1 MTLDLVIRGA
11 TVVPGDG
18 PSLTADVSIASGA
31 IVGVEPLVTDR
42 HKDDSPA
49 AAHVMDATGLLL
61 CPGFVDL
68 HAHSALSPFVDPL
81 QAPKL
86 AQGFT
91 TEVICPDGLAPAPV
105 SRDRWQDRRDYLR
118 ALEGPGPEEWEWESV
133 EEYLAALDGTRPAT
147 SLVSSAAHGA
157 IRDLVVGPDD
167 VAPTA
172 AQVREMRAHVRAAIE
187 AGARML
193 SFGLV
198 YLPGAHARQDEL
210 VAVAE
215 EAAVAGIPIVPHVR
229 NEGAGLLDAI
239 GEMLEVAR
247 RSGAPL
253 HVSHLKALADERM
266 IPRLLELLEEA
277 SEELP
282 VTFDQYPY
290 GAGSTLL
297 ASVLPR
303 WTQEGGADA
312 TLARL
317 DLPGDRA
324 RIEADIATGLPG
336 WENLLGTLGP
346 DRISIVAAAPPNEEA
361 VGRTLADLA
370 RERDPA
376 CDDKLQAAV
385 DAALDLLR
393 GSRLDVTMILH
404 YAGEDAVR
412 EIARHQLQLVGSDG
426 IFGPRPHPRLWGTAA
441 RFLGRYALRD
451 GLVPLEEAVA
461 RLTARSAD
469 LLGLSDRGR
478 IAPGLRADLVLLD
491 PDRFVDTAT
500 YDVPCGPPDGVVGVW
515 VAGERVWQDGVPTGA
530 RPGGVVR

>member
-1 MTLDLVIRGA
+1 MRLDVVIRGA

-18 PSLTADVSIASGA
+18 PSFVGDVSAAGGE
-31 IVGVEPLVTDR
+31 IVRVEPLATYR
-42 HKDDSPA
+42 HKDEPHGTTVVDG
-49 AAHVMDATGLLL
+49 TGLLL

-68 HAHSALSPFVDPL
+68 HAHSALAPFADPL
-81 QAPKL
+81 QVPKL

-105 SRDRWQDRRDYLR
+105 SRERWHDRRDYLR
-118 ALEGPGPEEWEWESV
+118 ALEGPGPDEWPWESV
-133 EEYLAALDGTRPAT
+133 EEYLDELDATRPAT
-147 SLVSSAAHGA
+147 SLVTSAAHGA
-157 IRDLVVGPDD
+157 IRDLVVGPAD

-172 AQVREMRAHVRAAIE
+172 AQLREMRAHVRAAID

-198 YLPGAHARQDEL
+198 YLPGAHAQLDEL
-210 VAVAE
+210 VAVSE
-215 EAAVAGIPIVPHVR
+215 EAAAAGIPIVPHVR
-229 NEGAGLLDAI
+229 NEGAGLLEAI

-247 RSGAPL
+247 RSGAAL
-253 HVSHLKALADERM
+253 HVSHLKALSDERM
-266 IPRLLELLEEA
+266 VAPLLELLDEA
-277 SEELP
+277 SAEIP

-297 ASVLPR
+297 ASILPR
-303 WTQEGGADA
+303 WAQEGGADA
-312 TLARL
+312 TLGRL
-317 DLPGDRA
+317 ACRADRA
-324 RIEADIATGLPG
+324 RIAADVAAGLPG

-346 DRISIVAAAPPNEEA
+346 ERITIAAAAPPNEDA
-361 VGRTLADLA
+361 VGSTLAELA
-370 RERDPA
+370 R
-376 CDDKLQAAV
+376 DDQVQAAV
-385 DAALDLLR
+385 AAALDLML

-412 EIARHQLQLVGSDG
+412 EIARHRLQLVGSDG

-451 GLVPLEEAVA
+451 GLLPPEEAVA

-478 IAPGLRADLVLLD
+478 IAPGLRADLVLLH
-491 PDRFVDTAT
+491 PERYVDTAT
-500 YDVPCGPPDGVVGVW
+500 YDDPSRAPDGVVGVW
-515 VAGERVWQDGVPTGA
+515 VAGERVWRDGGPTGA
-530 RPGGVVR
+530 QPGGVVR

>member
-1 MTLDLVIRGA
+1 MTVDLLIRGA

-18 PSLTADVSIASGA
+18 PPFPGDVTVAGGQIAQ
-31 IVGVEPLVTDR
+31 VTQCYLG
-42 HKDDSPA
+42 SPA
-49 AAHVMDATGLLL
+49 SPPAREEVDGAGLLL

-68 HAHSALSPFVDPL
+68 HAHSALSPFADAL
-81 QAPKL
+81 QVPKL

-105 SRDRWQDRRDYLR
+105 ARERWRDRRDYLR
-118 ALEGPGPEEWEWESV
+118 ALEGPGPKEWGWQSV
-133 EEYLAALDGTRPAT
+133 EEYLEALDATRPAT

-157 IRDLVVGPDD
+157 IRDLVVGPAD

-172 AQVREMRAHVRAAIE
+172 AELREMRAHVRAAID

-198 YLPGAHARQDEL
+198 YLPGAHAQTEEL

-215 EAAVAGIPIVPHVR
+215 EAGAAGIPIVPHVR
-229 NEGAGLLDAI
+229 NEGDGLLDAI
-239 GEMLEVAR
+239 GEMLDVAR
-247 RSGAPL
+247 RSGAAL
-253 HVSHLKALADERM
+253 HVSHLKSLADERT
-266 IPRLLELLEEA
+266 IPRLLELLDDA
-277 SEELP
+277 SADVP

-303 WTQEGGADA
+303 WAQEGGANA
-312 TLARL
+312 TLERL
-317 DLPGDRA
+317 ERPADRA
-324 RIEADIATGLPG
+324 RIVADVERGLPG

-346 DRISIVAAAPPNEEA
+346 ARIAIAAAAPPNEDA
-361 VGRTLADLA
+361 VGKTLAELA
-370 RERDPA
+370 RDE
-376 CDDKLQAAV
+376 KLQAGV
-385 DAALDLLR
+385 GAALDLLLE
-393 GSRLDVTMILH
+393 SRLDVTMILH

-412 EIARHQLQLVGSDG
+412 QIAAHRLQLVGSDG

-451 GLVPLEEAVA
+451 GLLPAEEAVA
-461 RLTARSAD
+461 RLTSRSAD

-478 IAPGLRADLVLLD
+478 IAPGLRADLVVLD
-491 PDRFVDTAT
+491 PERFVDTAT
-500 YDVPCGPPDGVVGVW
+500 YEDPCRAPEGVVGVW
-515 VAGERVWQDGVPTGA
+515 VAGERVWAGGAPTGA

>member
-1 MTLDLVIRGA
+1 MTLDLLVHGA

-18 PSLTADVSIASGA
+18 PSFTADVSVADGK
-31 IVGVEPLVTDR
+31 IVAVEPLATNRQEGV
-42 HKDDSPA
+42 SPA
-49 AAHVMDATGLLL
+49 AAETVDGTGLLL

-81 QAPKL
+81 QVPKIG
-86 AQGFT
+86 QGFT

-105 SRDRWQDRRDYLR
+105 SRDRWRDRRDYLR
-118 ALEGPGPEEWEWESV
+118 ALEGPGPDEWEWRTV
-133 EEYLAALDGTRPAT
+133 EEYLGALDATRPAT
-147 SLVSSAAHGA
+147 SLVPSAAHGA
-157 IRDLVVGPDD
+157 IRDLVVGAAD

-172 AQVREMRAHVRAAIE
+172 AQLREMRAHVRAAVD

-198 YLPGAHARQDEL
+198 YLPGAHAQPDEL
-210 VAVAE
+210 VAVSE
-215 EAAVAGIPIVPHVR
+215 EAAAAGIPIVPHVR

-239 GEMLEVAR
+239 GEMLDVAR

-266 IPRLLELLEEA
+266 IPPLLELLDEA
-277 SEELP
+277 SGDVQ

-303 WTQEGGADA
+303 WAQEGGADA
-312 TLARL
+312 TLERLAR
-317 DLPGDRA
+317 PADRA
-324 RIEADIATGLPG
+324 RIAGDIEAGLPG

-346 DRISIVAAAPPNEEA
+346 DRIAIAAAAPPNEDA
-361 VGRTLADLA
+361 VGRTLAELA
-370 RERDPA
+370 RDETLRA
-376 CDDKLQAAV
+376 GV
-385 DAALDLLR
+385 DAALDLLLE
-393 GSRLDVTMILH
+393 SRLDVTMILH

-412 EIARHQLQLVGSDG
+412 EIARHRLQLVGSDG

-441 RFLGRYALRD
+441 RFLGRYALRE
-451 GLVPLEEAVA
+451 GLLPVEEAVA

-478 IAPGLRADLVLLD
+478 VAPGLRADLVLLD
-491 PDRFVDTAT
+491 PERFVDTAT
-500 YDVPCGPPDGVVGVW
+500 YDDPCRAPDGVVGVW
-515 VAGERVWQDGVPTGA
+515 VAGERVWQDGAPTGA
-530 RPGGVVR
+530 RPGGVVQP

>member
-1 MTLDLVIRGA
+1 MTLDLRIHGA

-18 PSLTADVSIASGA
+18 PSFTADVSVAGGE
-31 IVGVEPLVTDR
+31 IVGVEPRVTPR
-42 HKDDSPA
+42 HEDDPPLA
-49 AAHVMDATGLLL
+49 AQVVAGTGLLL

-81 QAPKL
+81 QVPKI
-86 AQGFT
+86 AQGIT

-105 SRDRWQDRRDYLR
+105 SQDRWRDRRDYLR
-118 ALEGPGPEEWEWESV
+118 ALEGPGPDEWEWGTV
-133 EEYLAALDGTRPAT
+133 EEYLAALDETRPAT

-157 IRDLVVGPDD
+157 IRDLVVGSAD
-167 VAPTA
+167 VAPTTS
-172 AQVREMRAHVRAAIE
+172 QLREMRAHVRAAID

-198 YLPGAHARQDEL
+198 YLPGAHAQPDEL
-210 VAVAE
+210 VAVSE
-215 EAAVAGIPIVPHVR
+215 EAAEAGIPIVPHVR

-239 GEMLEVAR
+239 GEMLDVAR

-266 IPRLLELLEEA
+266 IPPLLELLEEA
-277 SEELP
+277 SDDVR

-303 WTQEGGADA
+303 WAQEGGADA
-312 TLARL
+312 TLERL
-317 DLPGDRA
+317 ALPADRA
-324 RIEADIATGLPG
+324 RIVGDIEAGLTG

-346 DRISIVAAAPPNEEA
+346 DRVAIAAAAPPNEGA

-370 RERDPA
+370 RERVPA
-376 CDDKLQAAV
+376 CDGRLQASV
-385 DAALDLLR
+385 RAALDLLLEC
-393 GSRLDVTMILH
+393 RLDVTMILH

-412 EIARHQLQLVGSDG
+412 EIARHRLQLVGSDG

-441 RFLGRYALRD
+441 RFLGRYALRE
-451 GLVPLEEAVA
+451 GLLPVEEAVA

-478 IAPGLRADLVLLD
+478 VAPGLRADLVLLD
-491 PDRFVDTAT
+491 PERFVDTAT
-500 YDVPCGPPDGVVGVW
+500 YDDPCRAPDGVVGVW
-515 VAGERVWQDGVPTGA
+515 VAGERVWQDGAPTGA
-530 RPGGVVR
+530 RPGGVAR

>member
-1 MTLDLVIRGA
+1 MTLDLLIHGA

-18 PSLTADVSIASGA
+18 PAFTADVSVAGGT
-31 IVGVEPLVTDR
+31 IVAAEPLATHR
-42 HKDDSPA
+42 HKGVLPA
-49 AAHVMDATGLLL
+49 AAETVDGTGLLL

-81 QAPKL
+81 QVPKI

-105 SRDRWQDRRDYLR
+105 SRDRWRDRRDYLR
-118 ALEGPGPEEWEWESV
+118 ALEGPGPDEWEWRTV
-133 EEYLAALDGTRPAT
+133 EEYLGALDATRPAT

-157 IRDLVVGPDD
+157 IRDLVVGSRD
-167 VAPTA
+167 VAPTTS
-172 AQVREMRAHVRAAIE
+172 QLREMRAHVRAAID

-198 YLPGAHARQDEL
+198 YLPGAHAQPDEL
-210 VAVAE
+210 VAVSE
-215 EAAVAGIPIVPHVR
+215 EAAAAGIPIAPHVR

-239 GEMLEVAR
+239 REMLDVAR

-266 IPRLLELLEEA
+266 IPQLLELLDDA
-277 SEELP
+277 SSDLQI
-282 VTFDQYPY
+282 TFDQYPY

-303 WTQEGGADA
+303 WAQEGGADA
-312 TLARL
+312 TLERLAR
-317 DLPGDRA
+317 PADRA
-324 RIEADIATGLPG
+324 RIAGDIDAGLHG

-346 DRISIVAAAPPNEEA
+346 DRVSIAAAAPPNEDA
-361 VGRTLADLA
+361 VGRTLAELA
-370 RERDPA
+370 RDE
-376 CDDKLQAAV
+376 KVQAGV
-385 DAALDLLR
+385 DAALDLLLR
-393 GSRLDVTMILH
+393 SRLDVTMILH
-404 YAGEDAVR
+404 YAGEEAVR
-412 EIARHQLQLVGSDG
+412 EIARHRLQLVGSDG

-451 GLVPLEEAVA
+451 GLMPVEEAMA

-478 IAPGLRADLVLLD
+478 VAPGLRADLVLLD
-491 PDRFVDTAT
+491 PERFVDTAT
-500 YDVPCGPPDGVVGVW
+500 YDDPCRAPDGVVGVW
-515 VAGERVWQDGVPTGA
+515 VGGERVWQDGVPTGA